1 MYWLKYVL
9 VCLVTIIACAFMIP
23 YEGYWRAF
31 GCLLIIPIAPVFMS
45 SFAGRFMEMGL
56 YKPAEFLLWVS
67 MALNRFLDYLPIN
80 PWWYGKR
87 YPLDQLAELYLRSER
102 FAECQEYAEEAIRFR
117 KDEKS
122 ASGPKIMLTLT
133 EALRAQS
140 KLIASEDYAKKSLD
154 MAEAA
159 ARGYVPDKWMLPM
172 QARAHKELSLTKLE
186 EGLYQEA
193 EHWARVALKVISEA
207 PTNINLSVYELV
219 REYCSIV
226 SSFGYALMARE
237 RAEDA
242 LSQFKRVENI
252 ACKAFVRANEIQLK
266 AIVDSAAAS
275 IKLERFED
283 AEKSLEQAQRMIDE
297 SKYSVSTQADRD
309 YTLGVLVLHRKT
321 FAEAEHLFQSALAKR
336 EKIYGLLHP
345 RVAEVCLSLART
357 KFESGQSTD
366 AQAWLKRAIDIYA
379 AQEPIDSAKVTSAIS
394 LSYVWSGKKPESE
407 PQENEDRVSGDKDPG
422 NGQ

>member
-1 MYWLKYVL
+1 LYWLKYVL
-9 VCLVTIIACAFMIP
+9 IQLATVIAFACLITHD
-23 YEGYWRAF
+23 GYWRAF
-31 GCLLIIPIAPVFMS
+31 GWLLIIPLSPMFLS
-45 SFAGRFMEMGL
+45 SMGGRLVEMEI

-67 MALNRFLDYLPIN
+67 MTLQRFLDYLPIN

-102 FAECQEYAEEAIRFR
+102 FAECQEFAEQAIQLR

-122 ASGPKIMLTLT
+122 ATRPKIMLTLT
-133 EALRAQS
+133 EALRSQS
-140 KLIASEDYAKKSLD
+140 KLIESEDYAKKSLE

-193 EHWARVALKVISEA
+193 EHWARVALKVISDA

-219 REYCSIV
+219 REYCSIL

-237 RAEDA
+237 QAEDA
-242 LSQFKRVENI
+242 LSYFKRVENI
-252 ACKAFVRANEIQLK
+252 AHKAFVRANEIQLK
-266 AIVDSAAAS
+266 AIIDGAAAA
-275 IKLERFED
+275 IKMERFED
-283 AEKSLEQAQRMIDE
+283 AEKSLEQAKRMIKE
-297 SKYSVSTQADRD
+297 SKYSVSAQANHD
-309 YTLGVLVLHRKT
+309 YTLGTLVLHRKAL
-321 FAEAEHLFQSALAKR
+321 AEAEKLFQSALAKR

-345 RVAEVCLSLART
+345 RVAEICLSLART

-366 AQAWLKRAIDIYA
+366 AQAWLKRTIDIYA
-379 AQEPIDSAKVTSAIS
+379 AQEPINRAKVTSAIS
-394 LSYVWSGKKPESE
+394 LSYVWSGKQPESE
-407 PQENEDRVSGDKDPG
+407 PQETEHLPGEKDPA